1 MHVHNHILYVSHNTH
16 LSQVSKSPHVSRKLK
31 NIMVDAPLSHIC
43 FPSLYIS
50 KQNQSKPK
58 QIKGKYNR
66 FSKTVKIYII

>member
-43 FPSLYIS
+43 FPSQQTFHLYR
-50 KQNQSKPK
+50 KKNEW
-58 QIKGKYNR
+58 
-66 FSKTVKIYII
+66 IYCIFDIRMDVDVFH